1 MDKTELVFILD
12 ESGSMSGLE
21 KDTIGGFNSL
31 IEKQKKEKGEAVV
44 TTVIFSDNMKFLHD
58 RVEIKDVETMTD
70 KDYTPSGCTALLD
83 TIGNTINHI
92 IKKQSELKEEYVPN
106 KTMVVI
112 TTDGL
117 ENASREFNYQKV
129 KTLIEK
135 QKELGWE
142 FIFLGANID
151 VYQEAHKFGINPDMA
166 VEYCCDVQ
174 GVAVIFDAINKA
186 VKNYR
191 KAGKVGQDWR
201 KDIDEDLAKR
211 KPKK

>member
-92 IKKQSELKEEYVPN
+92 IKKQSELKTKCAFGAESVKSNNTWTATYYP
-106 KTMVVI
+106 T
-112 TTDGL
+112 
-117 ENASREFNYQKV
+117 ASK
-129 KTLIEK
+129 IS
-135 QKELGWE
+135 
-142 FIFLGANID
+142 
-151 VYQEAHKFGINPDMA
+151 
-166 VEYCCDVQ
+166 
-174 GVAVIFDAINKA
+174 
-186 VKNYR
+186 
-191 KAGKVGQDWR
+191 
-201 KDIDEDLAKR
+201 
-211 KPKK
+211 